1 MGTDNGTPV
10 EYIRIGLS
18 WTHLLKLLVY
28 QAQKDLGLG
37 DFELD
42 AGQVSRVL
50 SNQLRQVRPM
60 YFEIQ
65 FSIR

>member
-18 WTHLLKLLVY
+18 STHLSKLLVY
-28 QAQKDLGLG
+28 QVQKDLGLG

-42 AGQVSRVL
+42 AGQDSRLL
-50 SNQLRQVRPM
+50 SNQRRQVRPM